1 MSSNWRSKLDLSI
14 SKGLEKLGFL
24 PSPMIDNHYRKVK
37 NENIIFVVE
46 VNTGP
51 KFVAPTKNCVSVR
64 LFLGIKYLPLEEL
77 YRALLL
83 GYKMES
89 LDIDI
94 FWTIGLPFA
103 KLGGPVEFQFCKQMT
118 KAEWQ
123 AELDHLFESFEKIA
137 LPYFEQNA
145 YDELLLKNADSQ
157 LIGRDGRDLYYKR
170 PVQIFVSG
178 RRDEAIALAE
188 KYLLEI
194 EAGRVVIKPEEY
206 KAFLENLKK
215 TLDWDHT
222 SAQ

>member
-14 SKGLEKLGFL
+14 SKGLERHSFL
-24 PSPMIDNHYRKVK
+24 PSPMIDDHYRKVK
-37 NENIIFVVE
+37 SENITLVVQ
-46 VNTGP
+46 VSTSP
-51 KFVAPTKNCVSVR
+51 IFVAPTQNCVRVR

-83 GYKMES
+83 GYKLES
-89 LDIDI
+89 LDINI
-94 FWTIGLPFA
+94 FWTIGVPFA
-103 KLGGPVEFQFCKQMT
+103 TLGGPVEFIFCKQMT
-118 KAEWQ
+118 KEEWQ

-170 PVQIFVSG
+170 PVQLFVAG

-194 EAGRVVIKPEEY
+194 EAGRVVMKPEQY
-206 KAFLENLKK
+206 RFFLENLKK
-215 TLDWDHT
+215 TLE
-222 SAQ
+222 